1 MTISRFAQ
9 ISEVSKSTISRI
21 EAGISDPAWT
31 AMVRLIAA
39 AGYRVSE
46 ELPLEDSGSDER
58 LAWFLR
64 KYRDGNADERDELL
78 KWFYAIAQVS
88 CTVYRVGHCMFE
100 MPLIPWPNGVGG
112 RVYGD
117 LPTVLRR
124 LEDQGQEPILSGS
137 QASSRR
143 TDLVS
148 FVPLIYVRN
157 PETVEEFARGRKGS
171 FKTMKLM
178 TTTDN
183 VREFTSVHDGTR
195 FVSDE
200 WALIDSLATPDRT
213 SDYALAEWESRLE
226 RVGNRISNL

>member
-31 AMVRLIAA
+31 VMARLIAA
-39 AGYRVSE
+39 GGYRVSDR
-46 ELPLEDSGSDER
+46 LPLDDSGSDER

-64 KYRDGNADERDELL
+64 KYRDGDAGEKDELL

-88 CTVYRVGHCMFE
+88 CTVDREGHSMFE
-100 MPLIPWPNGVGG
+100 MPLIPEPNGIPG
-112 RVYGD
+112 RMYGD
-117 LPTVLRR
+117 LPTVLQQ
-124 LEDQGQEPILSGS
+124 LDEQGQEPILSGT
-137 QASSRR
+137 QALNRR
-143 TDLVS
+143 TDLIA
-148 FVPLIYVRN
+148 FVPMIYVRD
-157 PETVEEFARGRKGS
+157 PDTVSGFVLGRKGA

-183 VREFTSVHDGTR
+183 VREFTVEQDGTR

-226 RVGNRISNL
+226 KVA